1 MAPKARVTKAIS
13 ARGAAVIATDATEAV
28 DGKPLTFKPQA
39 TALAAA
45 SAHKQSVTKRGIQ
58 GERLGFVLGIG
69 IGIGIGI
76 GMERIIMYQLARP
89 CTTTLLRNYPTTPQP
104 KSQQCALHF

>member
-69 IGIGIGI
+69 IG
-76 GMERIIMYQLARP
+76 MERIIMYQLARP